1 MKTAS
6 WRLTPRHY
14 VVPGRLVKAG
24 RNVIAVRLFDR
35 FNEGGFVGNGGPPD
49 PPADRPGP
57 QATGVGTGGSRMYL
71 RPRPEWADSPDP
83 YCPDYRTDFPMGDNP
98 YRYYRW

>member
-24 RNVIAVRLFDR
+24 RNVIAGRLFNR